1 MHAAGNKKLL
11 PLEGARC
18 HNHRV
23 ADLSH
28 VTIQK
33 KKEKKK
39 KKKKKER
46 LPPKII
52 LSYRTLLSTAETG
65 MTTNLDTF
73 FKGLW
78 VAAFRSTM

>member
-33 KKEKKK
+33 KKG
-39 KKKKKER
+39 KKEKEEEKR
-46 LPPKII
+46 E
-52 LSYRTLLSTAETG
+52 A
-65 MTTNLDTF
+65 TTQNNSKL
-73 FKGLW
+73 
-78 VAAFRSTM
+78 